1 MSLKTNVLVFSVLLG
16 AGCSG
21 GSSGAVAGDGGGA
34 GSGGGSDVCTAIPK
48 ADAQAILTNPI
59 TSLQDFSGVQACV
72 FNYSGGSQGDSLQ
85 ITFNP
90 MDTDKSS
97 YTTLSEGP
105 ADGGDNGDHPLT
117 GVGDEAYWNEAVPGI
132 SIPSIS
138 AHKGNVT
145 CVIQPPDPPDST
157 CKTVTGD
164 NPLGYA
170 ITEADATTFAQLL
183 GKVCN
188 DVFAAL
194 K

>member
-1 MSLKTNVLVFSVLLG
+1 MRVKWKAFEIDIGCRMKTRDILL
-16 AGCSG
+16 
-21 GSSGAVAGDGGGA
+21 
-34 GSGGGSDVCTAIPK
+34 
-48 ADAQAILTNPI
+48 Q
-59 TSLQDFSGVQACV
+59 
-72 FNYSGGSQGDSLQ
+72 
-85 ITFNP
+85 
-90 MDTDKSS
+90 
-97 YTTLSEGP
+97 
-105 ADGGDNGDHPLT
+105 
-117 GVGDEAYWNEAVPGI
+117 AYWNEAVAGI

-188 DVFAAL
+188 DVFAAS